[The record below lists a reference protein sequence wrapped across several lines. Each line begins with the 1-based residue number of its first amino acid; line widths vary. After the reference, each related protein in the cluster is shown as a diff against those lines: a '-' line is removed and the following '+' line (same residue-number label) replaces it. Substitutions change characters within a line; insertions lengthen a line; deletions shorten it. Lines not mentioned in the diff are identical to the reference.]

1 MTIWRLKTPKIKKAG
16 AFSLLFVYY
25 TLSVALY
32 VLALPLLCF
41 LSFKQKY
48 KKSIPARFFLKN
60 NPPLEKCDV
69 WFHSCSLGETKA
81 ISSLAKKFESRGG
94 SVITGVGYDEAL
106 KIGENSR
113 FLPYEMFLPFWI
125 KPVKL
130 LVVMEAELWLA
141 LFAVAKLKGA
151 KTALINARISDRSYP
166 KYKRFSF
173 FYRAIFSFVDAVFAQ
188 SETDKIRLE
197 SLGAKNVFVV
207 GNIKQSIGGYDV
219 KEIKTDE
226 KQNFTAA
233 STHEGE
239 EELIAK
245 AFLDAGLCRKAR
257 LIVVPRHPERFE
269 TVYTYLSKFASQ
281 NSLSISRF
289 SEDETLFADIVLVDK
304 IGELISI
311 YAKSYLVVL
320 GGAFASIGGHNPM
333 EPAYFGAKLISGT
346 HIFNQKSSFEKLKN
360 AYFCEP
366 DELLGLLKNHQE
378 LQKSELFGLSDAM
391 GDVEKGLCE
400 LLCR

>member
-1 MTIWRLKTPKIKKAG
+1 
-16 AFSLLFVYY
+16 
-25 TLSVALY
+25 
-32 VLALPLLCF
+32 
-41 LSFKQKY
+41 
-48 KKSIPARFFLKN
+48 
-60 NPPLEKCDV
+60 
-69 WFHSCSLGETKA
+69 
-81 ISSLAKKFESRGG
+81 
-94 SVITGVGYDEAL
+94 AL

-141 LFAVAKLKGA
+141 LFVTSKLKGA

-188 SETDKIRLE
+188 SETDKARLE

-207 GNIKQSIGGYDV
+207 GNIKQSISGYEA

-245 AFLDAGLCRKAR
+245 AFLDAELCRNAR

-269 TVYTYLSKFASQ
+269 TVYSYLSKFASQ

-320 GGAFASIGGHNPM
+320 GGAFAKIGGHNPM

-346 HIFNQKSSFEKLKN
+346 HIFNQKSSFEKVKN

-366 DELLGLLKNHQE
+366 SELLGMLKNHQE

-391 GDVEKGLCE
+391 GEVEKGLRE